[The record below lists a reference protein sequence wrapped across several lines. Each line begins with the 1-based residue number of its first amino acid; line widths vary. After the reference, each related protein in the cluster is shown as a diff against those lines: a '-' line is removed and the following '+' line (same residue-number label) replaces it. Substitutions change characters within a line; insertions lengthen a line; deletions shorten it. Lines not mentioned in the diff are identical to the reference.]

1 MMGAQV
7 LLSDNPSIVTVYTEY
22 QSYLLR
28 LWQETPHAPWRAS
41 LQNAATGERR
51 GFSDLESLFT
61 FLRTQIDP

>member
-1 MMGAQV
+1 MVEQV
-7 LLSDNPSIVTVYTEY
+7 SRGDNHSIMTVYTEY
-22 QSYLLR
+22 HSYLLR

-61 FLRTQIDP
+61 FLRTQTDP

>member
-1 MMGAQV
+1 MIGERV
-7 LLSDNPSIVTVYTEY
+7 SNSDNHSILTVYTEY
-22 QSYLLR
+22 HSYLLR

-61 FLRTQIDP
+61 FLRIQTDT

>member
-1 MMGAQV
+1 MGAQV

>member
-1 MMGAQV
+1 MGAQV
-7 LLSDNPSIVTVYTEY
+7 SLSDNPSIVTVYTEY